1 MRIAP
6 ILLVLAL
13 ALSGAWHPTAAQVDD
28 LATAR
33 AALRE
38 GDLAAAATAIDRHL
52 VAKPT
57 DERARFLKGVILSE
71 QGRTNEAFDVFFAL
85 TQDHPELAEPYNNL
99 AVIYASQEQYDK
111 ALQIDS
117 SNAAAKN
124 KLSLVRELVASPH
137 AKARTTAAG
146 RSTSAR

>member
-1 MRIAP
+1 M
-6 ILLVLAL
+6 
-13 ALSGAWHPTAAQVDD
+13 LS
-28 LATAR
+28 LTAR
-33 AALRE
+33 LGWVLIA
-38 GDLAAAATAIDRHL
+38 LAAALPVCADDAQEAAKLLKAGQHKQALDL
-52 VAKPT
+52 VNKVLASKPR
-57 DERARFLKGVILSE
+57 DAQARFLKGLIFTE
-71 QGRTNEAFDVFFAL
+71 QGKTKDAIEIFTKL
-85 TQDHPELAEPYNNL
+85 TQDYPELPEPYNNL